1 MIFPPRFFT
10 VMVHLVIHLASEARI
25 AGPVHY
31 RWMYPIERYLSTLK
45 SFVRNR
51 AHPEGSI
58 AEAYLAQECMTF
70 CSRYIKAFMAKRQRL
85 RIVQSRAEYQEE
97 QRQST
102 QSQPQSQQNLQHD
115 FNMQVEEHVHLDQEN
130 TGHEEIE
137 TVTVEDETGRRTRGK
152 TLLADLWVL
161 PPSHRVVV
169 DCNTYGQPI
178 GNERGLLGQF
188 LGTIARNGGLCSLS
202 HKDWRY
208 VKKEKKLDILN
219 QVKKKFL
226 YHQSCEK
233 WIFKSAG
240 RKWKDYKCSLKAR
253 YFDDLASLDEM
264 YKKVLEDI
272 VRDQWISLV
281 NFWKTETAKLRSE
294 KNKRSRTL
302 QETTHTAG
310 TKSFARV
317 AAEMADLQSKIIENQ
332 ESSNSHGR
340 VAWEGDAYSD
350 VIGKDKYGYMR
361 GVGLA
366 PSPSELLKPMI
377 SSRFDGIQITTLDE
391 TI

>member
-281 NFWKTETAKLRSE
+281 NFWKTETAK
-294 KNKRSRTL
+294 
-302 QETTHTAG
+302 
-310 TKSFARV
+310 
-317 AAEMADLQSKIIENQ
+317 ADLQSKIIENQ